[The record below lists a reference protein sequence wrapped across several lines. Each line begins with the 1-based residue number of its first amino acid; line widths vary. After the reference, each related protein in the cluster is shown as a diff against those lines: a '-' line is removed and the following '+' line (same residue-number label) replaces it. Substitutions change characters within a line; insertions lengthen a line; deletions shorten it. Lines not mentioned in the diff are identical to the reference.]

1 MRSRVCHADS
11 RIDKLQQCVVMTH
24 SLSSYST
31 LLLFSPPSRLL
42 IPIFLFC
49 HISFSICQFS
59 LAPPD
64 FPWGFFFRWGDIGGG
79 VDDDVLIPHT
89 HTLQTGRALK
99 LYAVADYD
107 SDPSLGDKQCW
118 EWEWERDRKRTK
130 ARGFITFESCI
141 SNGRLNIMFKNVFIL
156 MHHTELA
163 GWSRFPSSI
172 QKGFCSQVKP
182 VWFDL

>member
-1 MRSRVCHADS
+1 MPILALTSYSSASWWLTPSLHTPPSFFFPLPPAFLYPSFCFV
-11 RIDKLQQCVVMTH
+11 I
-24 SLSSYST
+24 SLSPSVNSA
-31 LLLFSPPSRLL
+31 SPLPTFPGVS
-42 IPIFLFC
+42 
-49 HISFSICQFS
+49 S
-59 LAPPD
+59 L
-64 FPWGFFFRWGDIGGG
+64 GGG
-79 VDDDVLIPHT
+79 ILGGVVDDVLIP

-99 LYAVADYD
+99 LYAVADDD

-163 GWSRFPSSI
+163 RVEQISK
-172 QKGFCSQVKP
+172 QHTKG
-182 VWFDL
+182 LL